1 VAPAYG
7 AAYAYPNQPS
17 TNGMAV
23 ASLVCALGGLL
34 CGVGGI
40 LGIVFGFIAR
50 SQIRQSG
57 GTQKGEGMAL
67 AGIIIGF
74 VVVAIAVVVIIIA
87 VVSAHACGGFNQPA
101 C

>member
-1 VAPAYG
+1 
-7 AAYAYPNQPS
+7 
-17 TNGMAV
+17 MAV
-23 ASLVCALGGLL
+23 AALVCALGGLL

-40 LGIVFGFIAR
+40 LGIIFGFIAR

-74 VVVAIAVVVIIIA
+74 AVIAIAVVVIIIA
-87 VVSAHACGGFNQPA
+87 VANAHSCGGFNQPA